1 MTDREMLEK
10 VLDDFDLLMTELDIV
25 ANDIK
30 VGDVYSIH
38 TGVSESNPSD
48 YEQQSIPRRWNGNYT
63 VVGFNGPD
71 IFLENVGTKEIDF
84 MRSEFLITWQ
94 KVKDGSTDS

>member
-1 MTDREMLEK
+1 MTDREMLK
-10 VLDDFDLLMTELDIV
+10 KALDDFDLLMTELDIV

-38 TGVSESNPSD
+38 TGVSESNPPD
-48 YEQQSIPRRWNGNYT
+48 YEQQSILHRWNGNYT

-71 IFLENVGTKEIDF
+71 IFLENIDTKEIDS

-94 KVKDGSTDS
+94 KVKDGSTNS